1 MGLHTCATCNTP
13 FRSPQAK
20 GLMTRLRPIIQA
32 SLGADRR
39 SKNRGTNI
47 GSAVV
52 IGVLSTGCPHLLIN
66 ERERE
71 GCVDGA
77 RRGKRWWKK
86 TSRGPR
92 DWKKRDKIAGNE
104 LAVCPTYLTVLLTS
118 DLGLL
123 GRERSLRALLHAFS
137 TRARR
142 ALGLEKPRTVKRI
155 CPLLFIIF
163 RVSLFAPSF
172 WQRSGAVFTL
182 IAD

>member
-1 MGLHTCATCNTP
+1 
-13 FRSPQAK
+13 
-20 GLMTRLRPIIQA
+20 MTRLRPIIQA

-123 GRERSLRALLHAFS
+123 GRENALSARCFTRFRHGLGEHWASRNREPWRESVRCFSSSSVCIYSLLRSDRDLAQFS
-137 TRARR
+137 
-142 ALGLEKPRTVKRI
+142 L
-155 CPLLFIIF
+155 
-163 RVSLFAPSF
+163 
-172 WQRSGAVFTL
+172 
-182 IAD
+182 